1 MNICTTREEML
12 AQSATWKTN
21 GQIVCLVPTM
31 GNLHEGHLSLLKVAA
46 AHADK
51 VVTSIYV
58 NPLQFAPSEDFD
70 KYPRTQSADLDKLAA
85 TRLCDAVFMPE
96 TMYEQGD
103 ANKIFP
109 SSLANGLE
117 GASRPHFFT
126 GVATVVNQL
135 FEQTDVNKAVFG
147 EKDFQQLRVIQQ
159 MVLDRHMQTEIIA
172 APTLREA
179 DGLAMSSR
187 NSYLT
192 TTQRARAPALFQ
204 ALQKAAKSLHAGVEV
219 AKILS
224 AAKKDLIAKGFD
236 SVDYFILC
244 AADTLAPLMELKN
257 KSILAASGTDGAV
270 LLAAARIGDVRL
282 IDNLRV
288 SMSK

>member
-12 AQSATWKTN
+12 AQSAAWKTT
-21 GQIVCLVPTM
+21 GQSVCLVPTM
-31 GNLHEGHLSLLKVAA
+31 GNLHDGHLSLLEVAA
-46 AHADK
+46 AHSDK
-51 VVTSIYV
+51 VITSIYV

-70 KYPRTQSADLDKLAA
+70 KYPRTQRADLDKLAA
-85 TRLCDAVFMPE
+85 TTLCDAVFMPE
-96 TMYEQGD
+96 TMYED
-103 ANKIFP
+103 SHATKVFP
-109 SSLANGLE
+109 GSLADGLE

-135 FEQTDVNKAVFG
+135 FEQTDPDKAVFG

-159 MVLDRHMQTEIIA
+159 MVLDRHIQIEVIA

-187 NSYLT
+187 NGYLT
-192 TTQRARAPALFQ
+192 TTQRAQAPALYQ
-204 ALQKAAKSLHAGVEV
+204 ALQKAAESLYAGVEV
-219 AKILS
+219 AKTLS
-224 AAKKDLIAKGFD
+224 TAQQDLVATGFD

-244 AADTLAPLMELKN
+244 AADTLTPLMKLKN
-257 KSILAASGTDGAV
+257 KSNLSEGDTDGAV

-288 SMSK
+288 

>member
-12 AQSATWKTN
+12 AQSAAWKTT
-21 GQIVCLVPTM
+21 GQSVCLVPTM
-31 GNLHEGHLSLLKVAA
+31 GNLHDGHLSLLEVATT
-46 AHADK
+46 HSDK
-51 VVTSIYV
+51 VIASIYV

-70 KYPRTQSADLDKLAA
+70 NYPRSYEADLNKLAA
-85 TRLCDAVFMPE
+85 TGLCDAVFMPE
-96 TMYEQGD
+96 TMYEDGY
-103 ANKIFP
+103 ANKIIP
-109 SSLANGLE
+109 GSLSVGLE

-135 FEQTDVNKAVFG
+135 FEQTNADKAVFG

-159 MVLDRHMQTEIIA
+159 MVHDRHLRTKVIA

-187 NSYLT
+187 NSYLN
-192 TTQRARAPALFQ
+192 TTQRARAPALYQ
-204 ALQKAAKSLHAGVEV
+204 ALQKAAEGLHAGSEV
-219 AKILS
+219 AKILR
-224 AAKKDLIAKGFD
+224 AAKQDLAAAGFD

-244 AADTLAPLMELKN
+244 AADTLAPLMKLENRLN
-257 KSILAASGTDGAV
+257 LAAGRTAEAV

-288 SMSK
+288 

>member
-12 AQSATWKTN
+12 AKSAAWKTN

-31 GNLHEGHLSLLKVAA
+31 GNLHEGHLSLLQVAA

-51 VVTSIYV
+51 VVASIYV

-85 TRLCDAVFMPE
+85 TGLCDAVFMPE
-96 TMYEQGD
+96 TMYEQGH
-103 ANKIFP
+103 ANKIYP
-109 SSLANGLE
+109 SGLANGLE

-159 MVLDRHMQTEIIA
+159 MVLDRHIQIEVIA

-187 NSYLT
+187 NGYLT

-257 KSILAASGTDGAV
+257 KSLMAAGATDGAV

-288 SMSK
+288 

>member
-1 MNICTTREEML
+1 M
-12 AQSATWKTN
+12 
-21 GQIVCLVPTM
+21 PTM
-31 GNLHEGHLSLLKVAA
+31 GNLHDGHLSLLEVAA
-46 AHADK
+46 THSDK
-51 VVTSIYV
+51 VITSIYV

-85 TRLCDAVFMPE
+85 TALCDAVFMPE
-96 TMYEQGD
+96 TMYEDGP
-103 ANKIFP
+103 ATKIFP
-109 SSLANGLE
+109 SSLADGLE

-135 FEQTDVNKAVFG
+135 FEQTDADKAVFG

-159 MVLDRHMQTEIIA
+159 MVLDRHLQIEVIA

-187 NSYLT
+187 NGYLT
-192 TTQRARAPALFQ
+192 TTQRAQAPALFQ
-204 ALQKAAKSLHAGVEV
+204 ALQKAEKSLHAGVEV
-219 AKILS
+219 AKVLS

-244 AADTLAPLMELKN
+244 AADTLAPLTELKN
-257 KSILAASGTDGAV
+257 KSILAAGGTDVAV

-288 SMSK
+288 

>member
-12 AQSATWKTN
+12 AQSAAWKTT
-21 GQIVCLVPTM
+21 GQSVCLVPTM
-31 GNLHEGHLSLLKVAA
+31 GNLHDGHLSLLEVAA
-46 AHADK
+46 AHSDK
-51 VVTSIYV
+51 VITSIYV

-85 TRLCDAVFMPE
+85 TAICDAVFMPE
-96 TMYEQGD
+96 TMYEDGH
-103 ANKIFP
+103 ATKIFP
-109 SSLANGLE
+109 GSLADGLE

-135 FEQTDVNKAVFG
+135 FEQTDADKAVFG

-159 MVLDRHMQTEIIA
+159 MVLDRHLQIEVIA

-187 NSYLT
+187 NGYLT
-192 TTQRARAPALFQ
+192 TTQRAQAPALYQ
-204 ALQKAAKSLHAGVEV
+204 ALQKAAESLYAGVEV
-219 AKILS
+219 AKTLS
-224 AAKKDLIAKGFD
+224 TAQQDLVATGFD

-244 AADTLAPLMELKN
+244 AADTLAPLTNLKN
-257 KSILAASGTDGAV
+257 KSNLAAGGSDGAV
-270 LLAAARIGDVRL
+270 LLAAAHIGDVRL

-288 SMSK
+288 

>member
-12 AQSATWKTN
+12 AQSAAWKTT
-21 GQIVCLVPTM
+21 GQSVCLVPTM
-31 GNLHEGHLSLLKVAA
+31 GNLHDGHLSLLEVATT
-46 AHADK
+46 HSDK
-51 VVTSIYV
+51 VIASIYV

-70 KYPRTQSADLDKLAA
+70 NYPRTYEADLNKLAA
-85 TRLCDAVFMPE
+85 TGLCDAVFMPE
-96 TMYEQGD
+96 TMYEDGY
-103 ANKIFP
+103 ATKIVP
-109 SSLANGLE
+109 GSLAVGLE

-135 FEQTDVNKAVFG
+135 FEQTNADKAVFG

-159 MVLDRHMQTEIIA
+159 MVHDRHLRTKVIA

-187 NSYLT
+187 NSYLN
-192 TTQRARAPALFQ
+192 TTQRARAPALYQ
-204 ALQKAAKSLHAGVEV
+204 ALQKAAEGLHAGSEV
-219 AKILS
+219 AKILR
-224 AAKKDLIAKGFD
+224 AAKQDLAAAGFD

-244 AADTLAPLMELKN
+244 AADTLAPLMKLENRLN
-257 KSILAASGTDGAV
+257 LAAGRTAEAV

-288 SMSK
+288 

>member
-1 MNICTTREEML
+1 MNIYTTREEML
-12 AQSATWKTN
+12 AQSAAWKTN
-21 GQIVCLVPTM
+21 GKIVCLVPTM

-85 TRLCDAVFMPE
+85 TGLCDAVFMPE
-96 TMYEQGD
+96 TMYED
-103 ANKIFP
+103 DHANKIFP
-109 SSLANGLE
+109 GSLADGLE
-117 GASRPHFFT
+117 GASRPHFFS

-135 FEQTDVNKAVFG
+135 FEQTDANKAVFG

-159 MVLDRHMQTEIIA
+159 MVLDRHIQIEVIA

-187 NSYLT
+187 NGYLT
-192 TTQRARAPALFQ
+192 PTQRAQAPALYQ
-204 ALQKAAKSLHAGVEV
+204 ALQKAAESLYAGFEV

-224 AAKKDLIAKGFD
+224 TAKQELVATGFN

-244 AADTLAPLMELKN
+244 EADTLAPLMKLKN
-257 KSILAASGTDGAV
+257 KSNLAAGGTDRAV

-288 SMSK
+288 

>member
-12 AQSATWKTN
+12 AQSAAWKTT
-21 GQIVCLVPTM
+21 GQSVCLVPTM
-31 GNLHEGHLSLLKVAA
+31 GNLHDGHLSLLEVAA
-46 AHADK
+46 AHSDK
-51 VVTSIYV
+51 VITSIYV

-70 KYPRTQSADLDKLAA
+70 KYPRTQSADLDKLAV
-85 TRLCDAVFMPE
+85 TGLCDAVFMPE
-96 TMYEQGD
+96 TMYEDGH
-103 ANKIFP
+103 ATKIVP
-109 SSLANGLE
+109 GSLADGLE

-126 GVATVVNQL
+126 GVATVVNHL
-135 FEQTDVNKAVFG
+135 FEQTDADKAVFG

-159 MVLDRHMQTEIIA
+159 MVLDRHIQIEVIA

-187 NSYLT
+187 NGYLT
-192 TTQRARAPALFQ
+192 KTQRAQAPALYQ
-204 ALQKAAKSLHAGVEV
+204 ALQKAAESLYAGVEV

-224 AAKKDLIAKGFD
+224 TAQQDLVATGFD

-244 AADTLAPLMELKN
+244 EADTLAPLTKLKN
-257 KSILAASGTDGAV
+257 KSNLAEGDTDNAV

-288 SMSK
+288 

>member
-1 MNICTTREEML
+1 MKICTTREEML
-12 AQSATWKTN
+12 AQSAAWKNTS
-21 GQIVCLVPTM
+21 QSVCLVPTM
-31 GNLHEGHLSLLKVAA
+31 GNLHDGHLSLLEVAT
-46 AHADK
+46 AHSDK
-51 VVTSIYV
+51 VITSIYV

-85 TRLCDAVFMPE
+85 TSLCDAVFMPE
-96 TMYEQGD
+96 TMYED
-103 ANKIFP
+103 DHATKIFP
-109 SSLANGLE
+109 GSLADGLE
-117 GASRPHFFT
+117 GVSRPHFFT

-135 FEQTDVNKAVFG
+135 FEQTDADKAVFG

-159 MVLDRHMQTEIIA
+159 MVLDRHIQIEVIA

-187 NSYLT
+187 NGYLT
-192 TTQRARAPALFQ
+192 TTQRAQAPALYQ
-204 ALQKAAKSLHAGVEV
+204 ALQKAAESLYAGVEV

-224 AAKKDLIAKGFD
+224 TAQQDLVATGFD

-244 AADTLAPLMELKN
+244 ATDTLAPLMKLKN
-257 KSILAASGTDGAV
+257 KSNLAEGDTNGAV
-270 LLAAARIGDVRL
+270 LLAAARIGDIRL

-288 SMSK
+288 

>member
-12 AQSATWKTN
+12 AQSAAWKTA
-21 GQIVCLVPTM
+21 GQSVCLVPTM
-31 GNLHEGHLSLLKVAA
+31 GNLHDGHLSLLEVAA
-46 AHADK
+46 THSDK
-51 VVTSIYV
+51 VITSIYV

-85 TRLCDAVFMPE
+85 TALCDAVFMPE
-96 TMYEQGD
+96 TMYEDGP
-103 ANKIFP
+103 ATKIFP
-109 SSLANGLE
+109 SSLADGLE

-135 FEQTDVNKAVFG
+135 FEQTDADKAVFG

-159 MVLDRHMQTEIIA
+159 MVLDRHIQIEVIA

-187 NSYLT
+187 NGYLT
-192 TTQRARAPALFQ
+192 PTQRAQAPALYQ
-204 ALQKAAKSLHAGVEV
+204 ALQKAAESLYAGVEV

-224 AAKKDLIAKGFD
+224 IAKQELVATGFN

-244 AADTLAPLMELKN
+244 ETDTLAPLRKLKN
-257 KSILAASGTDGAV
+257 KSNLAAGGTDKAV
-270 LLAAARIGDVRL
+270 LLAAAQIGDVRL

-288 SMSK
+288 

>member
-12 AQSATWKTN
+12 AQSAAWKTI
-21 GQIVCLVPTM
+21 GQSVCLVPTM
-31 GNLHEGHLSLLKVAA
+31 GNLHDGHLSLLEVAA
-46 AHADK
+46 THSDK
-51 VVTSIYV
+51 VITSIYV
-58 NPLQFAPSEDFD
+58 NPLQFTPSEDFD

-85 TRLCDAVFMPE
+85 TALCDAVFMPE
-96 TMYEQGD
+96 TMYEDGH
-103 ANKIFP
+103 ATKIFP
-109 SSLANGLE
+109 GSLADGLE

-135 FEQTDVNKAVFG
+135 FEQTDADKAVFG

-159 MVLDRHMQTEIIA
+159 MVLDRHLQIEVIA

-187 NSYLT
+187 NCYLT
-192 TTQRARAPALFQ
+192 KTQRAQAPALYKS
-204 ALQKAAKSLHAGVEV
+204 LQKAAESLYAGVEV

-224 AAKKDLIAKGFD
+224 TAQQDLVATGFD
-236 SVDYFILC
+236 RVDYFILC
-244 AADTLAPLMELKN
+244 AADTLAPLMKLKN
-257 KSILAASGTDGAV
+257 KSNLSEGDTNGAV

-288 SMSK
+288 

>member
-1 MNICTTREEML
+1 MNICTSREEML
-12 AQSATWKTN
+12 AKSAAWNTAGQS
-21 GQIVCLVPTM
+21 VCLVPTM
-31 GNLHEGHLSLLKVAA
+31 GNLHDGHLSLLEVAT

-51 VVTSIYV
+51 VIASIYI

-70 KYPRTQSADLDKLAA
+70 KYPRTHKADLDKLAA
-85 TRLCDAVFMPE
+85 TGLCDAVFMPE
-96 TMYEQGD
+96 TMYEDGYVT
-103 ANKIFP
+103 KISP
-109 SSLANGLE
+109 GSLADGLE

-135 FEQTDVNKAVFG
+135 FEQTNADKAVFG

-159 MVLDRHMQTEIIA
+159 MVHDRHLRTEVIA

-187 NSYLT
+187 NGYLNP
-192 TTQRARAPALFQ
+192 TQRARAPALYQ
-204 ALQKAAKSLHAGVEV
+204 ALQKAAEGLYTGDDVAG
-219 AKILS
+219 ILR
-224 AAKKDLIAKGFD
+224 AAKQDLAAAGFD

-244 AADTLAPLMELKN
+244 AADTLAPLMKLENRLN
-257 KSILAASGTDGAV
+257 LAGCRTAGAV

-282 IDNLRV
+282 IDNLQIQV
-288 SMSK
+288 GA